1 MKNANMADPDLRRR
15 VSVVLARRR
24 AARDERRRVGP
35 TTHRL
40 GTAVRPLAPTGGLGI
55 APALHRT
62 MVLGAVVVP
71 FLATLVAIVQLWQW
85 AVSWSDLIL
94 LVALYVPISLGV
106 TAGFHRMLTHR
117 SFRAHP
123 IVRGA
128 LLACGSMAVQ
138 GPAITWAANHLKH
151 HAEAAE

>member
-1 MKNANMADPDLRRR
+1 MKNANMADPDIGRR
-15 VSVVLARRR
+15 VSAVVARRR
-24 AARDERRRVGP
+24 GAARDERRRVGP

-40 GTAVRPLAPTGGLGI
+40 RTAVRPLAPTGGLRL
-55 APALHRT
+55 APTLHKT
-62 MVLGAVVVP
+62 VVLGAVVVP
-71 FLATLVAIVQLWQW
+71 FLATGFAIVQVWQW

-138 GPAITWAANHLKH
+138 GPAIT
-151 HAEAAE
+151 